1 MNKAL
6 IITENILYPLIMAGL
21 TLVTFPLIFNLEIIG
36 LTETA
41 ETMLIIIGLLANFIA
56 SVVLIVDVF
65 KNNLSLKYF
74 WTLSFLF
81 LGGLAGFVYLRNREQ
96 YLTNR

>member
-6 IITENILYPLIMAGL
+6 IISENILYPLIMAGL
-21 TLVTFPLIFNLEIIG
+21 TLITFPLIFNLENVA
-36 LTETA
+36 LSESA
-41 ETMLIIIGLLANFIA
+41 ETMVIITGLLANFIA
-56 SVVLIVDVF
+56 SITLIIDVF
-65 KNNLSLKYF
+65 KNSLSLKYF